1 MKKINVGFSKGKLYL
16 FTIIIRITGTSVVLS
31 PFIEARKIFNKPC
44 QVVDRDFFTVR
55 EASGENDSV
64 SVTDSACVT
73 WNKDLY

>member
-1 MKKINVGFSKGKLYL
+1 M
-16 FTIIIRITGTSVVLS
+16 VLS
-31 PFIEARKIFNKPC
+31 PYIEAGKISLETV

-64 SVTDSACVT
+64 SVTDSAGVT

>member
-1 MKKINVGFSKGKLYL
+1 M
-16 FTIIIRITGTSVVLS
+16 VLS
-31 PFIEARKIFNKPC
+31 PFIEAGKIFHKPG
-44 QVVDRDFFTVR
+44 QVVDRDLFTVR

>member
-31 PFIEARKIFNKPC
+31 PFIEAGKISLETV
-44 QVVDRDFFTVR
+44 QVVDRDFIFVR